1 MPSSFDSIW
10 VHMEKIDSKWMVSST
25 SLFQAI
31 RRVINFYKENAEIM
45 YETFSSLGLKIYGG
59 KNAPYIW
66 VHFPGWRSWDI
77 FSEILEKAHIITIP
91 GTGFGP
97 GGEEFIRISSF
108 AHRECILEASKR
120 LKNLFR

>member
-1 MPSSFDSIW
+1 MT
-10 VHMEKIDSKWMVSST
+10 HMEKVDSKLMKFFST
-25 SLFQAI
+25 FLFQAI
-31 RRVINFYKENAEIM
+31 LGVINFYKENAEILC
-45 YETFSSLGLKIYGG
+45 ETFSLLGLKVYGG
-59 KNAPYIW
+59 KNAPYVW

-108 AHRECILEASKR
+108 AHRECILKAAKR
-120 LKNLFR
+120 LKNLFS